1 MLRYTE
7 SDDKNDEVKS
17 YNSQISIH
25 IKDKFCNNGI
35 TAKVEDI
42 YYDGIDSEVKIKYSY
57 EREDGTASNH
67 VNTMREFLNFIK
79 SDIDQDIDID
89 NYEDDI
95 VEDVS
100 DDNSSNDEDNDDF
113 EIVDDE
119 SEPDEE

>member
-7 SDDKNDEVKS
+7 SDDKDDEVKS

-95 VEDVS
+95 VEDTS
-100 DDNSSNDEDNDDF
+100 DEEDDF
-113 EIVDDE
+113 EIIDDE
-119 SEPDEE
+119 SEPDED